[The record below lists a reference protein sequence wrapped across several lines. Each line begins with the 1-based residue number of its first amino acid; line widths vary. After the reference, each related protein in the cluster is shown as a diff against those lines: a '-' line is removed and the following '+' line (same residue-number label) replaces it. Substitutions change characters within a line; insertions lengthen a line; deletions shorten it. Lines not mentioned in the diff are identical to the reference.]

1 MASAGRT
8 LLPRFSR
15 SIVMSFKAR
24 RRAMTSETFLWLS
37 RAACRW
43 RSFSSE
49 DSLLVT
55 TAKLHGAA
63 QKWTGWWDTRSMRV
77 ISSLTDCI
85 VVPLVIRPASRDCAS
100 RWTIGA
106 GWHRRWSTRTQ
117 FEVSTTFSHRMKA
130 FLNPCSCPRSKAQK
144 MVRGTVAP
152 E

>member
-1 MASAGRT
+1 
-8 LLPRFSR
+8 
-15 SIVMSFKAR
+15 MSFKAR

-130 FLNPCSCPRSKAQK
+130 FLNPCSCLRSKAQK